1 MTTHS
6 PYGGSQ
12 VYRYAACPGS
22 VSLIEKAPPRKD
34 SVYAEEGTF
43 AHKLAELCLE
53 AGETSAQG
61 WVGRAIKL
69 DRVDS
74 VKTVSREMA
83 VAVDVYLGAVWEEYG
98 ADDQA
103 EIEVE
108 QRFTLEIE
116 AAEGEALGTNDALV
130 YQPNRRKLTIFDYKH
145 GAGVVVAPENNHQL
159 KFYAIGALQS
169 HPDWKPRE
177 VELVVVQPRAFNAG
191 DGEGVKRWSMPLV
204 DIIEYPYEL
213 NEAIKATKEPN
224 APLIPGE
231 HCQFCPASTIC
242 HAREQKFV
250 EAVRRDM
257 QGVSLPQVAEKVAR
271 ELVFEAIVDFEHMAR
286 VIAAYEQ
293 LGTWV
298 NDLRTALDEYLLAGG
313 KVEGWKV
320 VEKISRRKWVSADS
334 AVADWMELMYGVP
347 REEALPPKLVTITEA
362 KKLLKDYAGRER
374 YADAER
380 ALTTQ
385 FTIKESSGLTT
396 APESDKRPAVEPV
409 AAEFGSVKLGTFEG
423 ELS

>member
-1 MTTHS
+1 MSKQHS

-22 VSLIEKAPPRKD
+22 VALIAKAPPEKD

-43 AHKLAELCLE
+43 AHKLAEICLE
-53 AGETSAQG
+53 AGETSAR
-61 WVGRAIKL
+61 GRIGTVLKL
-69 DRVDS
+69 DHVDS
-74 VKTVSREMA
+74 VKTVTPEMA
-83 VAVDVYLGAVWEEYG
+83 AAVDVYLDVVWSEYG
-98 ADDQA
+98 CDDQA

-108 QRFTLEIE
+108 QRFTLDVE
-116 AAEGEALGTNDALV
+116 AAEGEAFGTNDALV
-130 YQPNRRKLTIFDYKH
+130 YQPNARKLTIFDYKH
-145 GAGVVVAPENNHQL
+145 GAGVVVGVENNHQL

-169 HPDWKPRE
+169 HPDWRPRE

-191 DGEGVKRWSMPLV
+191 DEEGVKRWSMPLL

-224 APLIPGE
+224 APLVPGD
-231 HCQFCPASTIC
+231 HCRFCPASTIC
-242 HAREQKFV
+242 HAREAKFA
-250 EAVRRDM
+250 EACAKDFEGM
-257 QGVSLPQVAEKVAR
+257 SLPEIADQPA
-271 ELVFEAIVDFEHMAR
+271 LNIPDYEHMAR
-286 VIAAYEQ
+286 VLAAYDE
-293 LGTWV
+293 LGAWIS
-298 NDLRTALDEYLLAGG
+298 DLRTALDDHLLGGG

-320 VEKISRRKWVSADS
+320 VEKIARRKWVADDGK
-334 AVADWMELMYGVP
+334 VADWLELMFGVP
-347 REEALPPKLVTITEA
+347 REEACPPKLVTITEA

-409 AAEFGSVKLGTFEG
+409 AAEFGSVQLGAFEG
-423 ELS
+423 VN